1 MLKILENMI
10 SACINGA
17 MEPKILNNAVFYA
30 TIKVLIKSGDVLAE
44 KWGELLLRME
54 HLSHVDSYRFDR
66 VSPVYE
72 WC

>member
-1 MLKILENMI
+1 MANNHRKVSVDYMLKMLENMI

-44 KWGELLLRME
+44 K
-54 HLSHVDSYRFDR
+54 
-66 VSPVYE
+66 
-72 WC
+72 